1 MVKITCFFDPLRC
14 DSSVYSFLEYLS
26 MEVTMKKWLSIIALS
41 LMASTAFADIS
52 ADSSAGIKI
61 TSYTYINQERKVAE
75 LCGVVLSPSTP
86 ATNVQVIVDY
96 NTKRPATYNTLAGP
110 DGRFCTVVITYY
122 GTAIAKLF

>member
-1 MVKITCFFDPLRC
+1 
-14 DSSVYSFLEYLS
+14 
-26 MEVTMKKWLSIIALS
+26 MKKWFSIIALS
-41 LMASTAFADIS
+41 LMASTAFADTSPAPS
-52 ADSSAGIKI
+52 AESTAGVKI

-75 LCGVVLSPSTP
+75 LCGVVLSPTTP

-110 DGRFCTVVITYY
+110 DGKFCTVVVTYY